1 MHGIDQDPSEGRRD
15 LAGRL
20 GTLGLIWGLPTAL
33 MVLAVVLAGGG
44 WVVATVWTVSLS
56 VMGVACLINA
66 RGCGRMHCYFTGP
79 FFLAMAAASLAYG
92 LHRLPLGPHGWN
104 ILGSIT
110 LIGGCLL
117 CCVPE
122 SLWGRY
128 RTRRADSG
136 RCSS

>member
-1 MHGIDQDPSEGRRD
+1 MNGIEQCSSKGPRD

-20 GTLGLIWGLPTAL
+20 TTLGLIWGLPTAL
-33 MVLAVVLAGGG
+33 MVLAVVFAGGG

-56 VMGVACLINA
+56 VMGIACLINA

-92 LHRLPLGPHGWN
+92 LHLLPLGPNGWN
-104 ILGSIT
+104 VLGSIT

-128 RTRRADSG
+128 RTRRADS
-136 RCSS
+136 RNCSS